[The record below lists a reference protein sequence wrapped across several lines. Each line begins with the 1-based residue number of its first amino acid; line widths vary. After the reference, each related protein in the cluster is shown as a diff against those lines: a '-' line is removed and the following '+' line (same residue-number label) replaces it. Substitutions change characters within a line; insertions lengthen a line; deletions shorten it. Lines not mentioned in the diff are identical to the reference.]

1 MVYNIHG
8 MKETTVKQM
17 EDQGTSRRF
26 PEGGQKGFSEEM
38 AVELRL
44 KDEE

>member
-17 EDQGTSRRF
+17 EDQGISSRF
-26 PEGGQKGFSEEM
+26 PEGGQERLLRGDGSGTKTKG
-38 AVELRL
+38 
-44 KDEE
+44 